1 MKKQTKPKDLDK
13 EKKPTRVA
21 VAMYDAVV
29 VHTRRQK
36 IIGGLALAG
45 LFLCG
50 FMLGNNTPNVKTK
63 VLANNNVVVA
73 EEETMPACDVIEN
86 VLLGRLYEDG
96 FVDSHY
102 PNHNIDIY
110 AKLITQGCPENKEK
124 YEKMILREKQIV
136 DALNENTDESER
148 GCARIESLLKTQMRG
163 LYDPSPNSHVDN
175 AKIYANL
182 SERGCPENR
191 EHYVDLAKQE
201 LQIARA
207 LQDDQFYDN
216 EETLDVVETY
226 KRLNMQAAAEEIFEK
241 AKRLTN
247 PAIDF
252 ILQVEKIINE

>member
-73 EEETMPACDVIEN
+73 EEETMPT
-86 VLLGRLYEDG
+86 
-96 FVDSHY
+96 
-102 PNHNIDIY
+102 P
-110 AKLITQGCPENKEK
+110 
-124 YEKMILREKQIV
+124 
-136 DALNENTDESER
+136 ESER
-148 GCARIESLLKTQMRG
+148 TCLTIENLLKERIVG
-163 LYDPSPNSHVDN
+163 LYEQDPNAHINN

-191 EHYVDLAKQE
+191 EHFINLAKQE

-207 LQDDQFYDN
+207 LQDDEFYSAD
-216 EETLDVVETY
+216 ETLDVVETY
-226 KRLNMQAAAEEIFEK
+226 KRIDMQAAAEEFFEK